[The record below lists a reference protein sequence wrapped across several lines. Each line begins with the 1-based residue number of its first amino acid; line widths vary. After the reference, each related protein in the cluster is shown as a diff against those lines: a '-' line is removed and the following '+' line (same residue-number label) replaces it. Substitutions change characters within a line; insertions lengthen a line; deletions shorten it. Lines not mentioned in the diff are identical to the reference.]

1 MQAERACRGEEVKHQ
16 DTRCQ
21 LTFSKHSVAWFPL
34 TYQTKLTNAGSGM
47 SSVEILQA
55 KTEIIVRAK
64 GSWTPGAILMEE
76 SLDS

>member
-21 LTFSKHSVAWFPL
+21 LTFSKHSVAWLPL

-47 SSVEILQA
+47 SSAEILQA
-55 KTEIIVRAK
+55 KTDHCQGK
-64 GSWTPGAILMEE
+64 GQ
-76 SLDS
+76 LDSRGNTNGGVP